1 MDGQSEKEKK
11 INEVERVM
19 ETKAIGAKH
28 SLPMS
33 GASFKKQDY

>member
-1 MDGQSEKEKK
+1 MDEWMDNQRKRK

-33 GASFKKQDY
+33 GC